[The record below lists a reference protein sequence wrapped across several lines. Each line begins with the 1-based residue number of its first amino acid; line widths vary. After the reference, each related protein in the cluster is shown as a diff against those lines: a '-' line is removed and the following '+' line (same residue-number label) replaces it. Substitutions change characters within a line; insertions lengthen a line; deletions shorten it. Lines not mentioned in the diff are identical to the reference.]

1 MSGILCFYIQRIDKE
16 LNLYSHKKK
25 GDSGGPFNNGILL
38 IGVVSWGDGC
48 ARPNSPGVFTRVSFY
63 RNWINGLL

>member
-1 MSGILCFYIQRIDKE
+1 MNKFLFQ
-16 LNLYSHKKK
+16 
-25 GDSGGPFNNGILL
+25 GDSGGPLNNENLL